1 MWIKING
8 EPLHTSSIKNISKI
22 EKITTDNIINFFNRR
37 NNDYDWFSEEFI
49 NQKVKMDLV
58 YSYVIS
64 NNKSTGNVV
73 NYLKNEDGTDNINH
87 IIKSNFSMD
96 SDKFLFTIYIEYVSY
111 SGENN
116 KIDIKHINSKIF
128 DTIEEATEVHNNLI
142 SKLNEIEMSLINI
155 EI

>member
-22 EKITTDNIINFFNRR
+22 EKITTYNIINFFNRR

>member
-1 MWIKING
+1 
-8 EPLHTSSIKNISKI
+8 
-22 EKITTDNIINFFNRR
+22 
-37 NNDYDWFSEEFI
+37 
-49 NQKVKMDLV
+49 
-58 YSYVIS
+58 
-64 NNKSTGNVV
+64 
-73 NYLKNEDGTDNINH
+73 
-87 IIKSNFSMD
+87 MD

>member
-8 EPLHTSSIKNISKI
+8 IPLESSSIKNIGNI
-22 EKITTDNIINFFNRR
+22 ERITDDIIINYYNKNNNYRFFYDDYIEETIKFKKICDHIFE
-37 NNDYDWFSEEFI
+37 NNI
-49 NQKVKMDLV
+49 
-58 YSYVIS
+58 
-64 NNKSTGNVV
+64 STGNIN

-128 DTIEEATEVHNNLI
+128 DTIEEDTEVHNNLI

>member
-22 EKITTDNIINFFNRR
+22 EKITTDNIIKFFNC
-37 NNDYDWFSEEFI
+37 NHDYNWFSGDM
-49 NQKVKMDLV
+49 NQKVKMNMV
-58 YSYVIS
+58 YNYVIS

-73 NYLKNEDGTDNINH
+73 NYLKNEDGTNNIDH
-87 IIKSNFSMD
+87 IIKSNFNMD
-96 SDKFLFTIYIEYVSY
+96 SDKFLFTISIEYVSY

-116 KIDIKHINSKIF
+116 KIDIKYMNSKIF

-142 SKLNEIEMSLINI
+142 SKLNVIEMSLINI